1 MKLYRLTID
10 ERNSTYTDRMC
21 RYLTTMFVRATNSD
35 EAYKKGTARINEII
49 KMREEEHEDFKKM
62 RPYDWKD
69 LSVINASWESKFL
82 ITNIAEMKGDV
93 VEFYERMW
101 DIEK

>member
-21 RYLTTMFVRATNSD
+21 RYLTTMFVRATNSND
-35 EAYKKGTARINEII
+35 AWLKGTARINEII
-49 KMREEEHEDFKKM
+49 KMREKEHEDFKKM